1 MTKLKKSSKTK
12 LQEEAHNVGS
22 GQTIVQP
29 DVNDNKA
36 KTISDLREQEHG
48 ERTTQLD
55 DEQRIRK
62 AFVDKDW
69 NEIKIAD
76 SWQIFKVMAEF
87 VEGFEKMS
95 KIGPCVSVFGSART
109 KPDNPYYQLAEEI
122 AAKLVRHGYG
132 VITGGGPGIMEAGNK
147 GARSEGGKSVG
158 LNIELPFEQTH
169 NIYIDPDKVIN
180 FDYFF
185 VRKVM
190 FVKYAQGFIGM
201 PGGFGTLDELFEA
214 ITLIQTR
221 KIGRFPIVLVGSAY
235 WNGLF
240 QWIEDV
246 MLHEEHNISPEDMQL
261 VQIVDDA
268 ASAVK
273 IIDDFYQKYLLSPNF

>member
-1 MTKLKKSSKTK
+1 MTKLKKTSKTK

-36 KTISDLREQEHG
+36 TTISDIREQTHG
-48 ERTTQLD
+48 ERTTQLE
-55 DEQRIRK
+55 DEHRIRK

-87 VEGFEKMS
+87 VEGFEKLS
-95 KIGPCVSVFGSART
+95 KIGPCVSIFGSART
-109 KPDNPYYQLAEEI
+109 KPENPYYQQAEEI

-147 GARSEGGKSVG
+147 GARAEGGKSVG

-190 FVKYAQGFIGM
+190 FVKYAQAFVGM

-240 QWIEDV
+240 KWIEDV
-246 MLHEEHNISPEDMQL
+246 MLHEEHNISPEDMAL

-268 ASAVK
+268 AEAVK
-273 IIDDFYQKYLLSPNF
+273 IIDDFYHKYSLSPNF